1 MERVLDALT
10 GPDPVRILGVVA
22 GALMLWWLFALVGH
36 RSLRRLARGE
46 GPEAA
51 ERLKRVET
59 VWVAL
64 RRLAALVIF
73 VLALLTVMAIAGIS
87 LTPLLAVGSAVAL
100 AVGFGAQNFVKDV
113 IAGFFIIVEGQYR
126 IGDVVRIADI
136 AGKVE
141 EIRLRVTVLRD
152 LDANVHYIPNGEI
165 SVASNFTQQFAQ
177 VVADVGVAY
186 RSDLDRA
193 LEVLGDEALSFS
205 RDEAWSYSFLQEP
218 EVLGVQELADSAVV
232 LRVTLKVLPEAR
244 WPVRREFFRRIKNR
258 FDAEGIEIP
267 FPHRT
272 LFLGDPEGWR
282 EAIGGR
288 T

>member
-1 MERVLDALT
+1 MERVLNALT
-10 GPDPVRILGVVA
+10 SPDLVKILGVVA
-22 GALMLWWLFALVGH
+22 GALVLWWLFALLGH

-64 RRLAALVIF
+64 RRLAALVFF

-87 LTPLLAVGSAVAL
+87 LAPLLAVGSAVAL

-126 IGDVVRIADI
+126 IGDVVRIAEI

-152 LDANVHYIPNGEI
+152 LDANVHYVPNGEI

-193 LEVLGDEALSFS
+193 LEVLRDEALSFS
-205 RDEAWSYSFLQEP
+205 RDEAWSYSFLEEP
-218 EVLGVQELADSAVV
+218 EVLGVQELSDSAVV
-232 LRVTLKVLPEAR
+232 LRATLKVLPEAR

-282 EAIGGR
+282 EVMGR

>member
-10 GPDPVRILGVVA
+10 APDLVKILGVVA

-46 GPEAA
+46 GPAAA

-64 RRLAALVIF
+64 RRLAALVFF

-87 LTPLLAVGSAVAL
+87 LAPLLAVGSAVAL

-152 LDANVHYIPNGEI
+152 LDANVHYVPNGEI

-193 LEVLGDEALSFS
+193 LEVLRDEALSFS
-205 RDEAWSYSFLQEP
+205 RDEAWSYSFLEEP

-232 LRVTLKVLPEAR
+232 LRATLKVLPEAR
-244 WPVRREFFRRIKNR
+244 WPVRREFLRRVKNR

-272 LFLGDPEGWR
+272 LFLGDLEGWR
-282 EAIGGR
+282 EVIGR